1 MTPSVALDV
10 GRLRGVNAPLWR
22 KRGKHAIDRRTRGTA
37 ETPRLARGEPL
48 AVRRQNVLYTILYA
62 RVHHNGENGKK
73 FSRKNY

>member
-10 GRLRGVNAPLWR
+10 GRLPGVKIPLWR
-22 KRGKHAIDRRTRGTA
+22 KPWKHVIDGRARGTA

-73 FSRKNY
+73 FSQKNY